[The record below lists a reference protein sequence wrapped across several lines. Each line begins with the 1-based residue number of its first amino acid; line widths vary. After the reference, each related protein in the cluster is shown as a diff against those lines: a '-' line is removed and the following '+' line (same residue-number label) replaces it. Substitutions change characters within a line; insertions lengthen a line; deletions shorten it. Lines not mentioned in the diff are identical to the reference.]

1 MFSLRQPEGEDSH
14 PDHFNDTIYNRL
26 SILLK
31 SVVAVS
37 RALPAYKYARNQN
50 CDSYVFMYQVYAHEP
65 ASSSLGKEYRSNS
78 VGVLSRLHADMHG
91 NVILQFT
98 NICEHN

>member
-1 MFSLRQPEGEDSH
+1 MFSLRRPGEEETHRSQ
-14 PDHFNDTIYNRL
+14 FSDTIYNRL

-50 CDSYVFMYQVYAHEP
+50 CDSYVFLYQVK
-65 ASSSLGKEYRSNS
+65 G
-78 VGVLSRLHADMHG
+78 
-91 NVILQFT
+91 
-98 NICEHN
+98 